1 MHMRGWT
8 KAPHARASL
17 PTTPKPRS
25 APHLCCLG
33 HVATSHG
40 RLLSRREALDFEK
53 KGEKEKNRALS
64 RSDKGRQ
71 ATGHV
76 DRVCLAGGPSGGQ
89 VGERAH
95 AWARAAADPLTLPT
109 PREPSPQHRGL
120 RGGGCSQWEAREIRG
135 SSGSDGGGAPRCCW
149 CLGRPAACA
158 DLCRRPTWLAE

>member
-53 KGEKEKNRALS
+53 KERRKRIGPSAEVTKA
-64 RSDKGRQ
+64 GRRQ
-71 ATGHV
+71 GMWTECVWQV
-76 DRVCLAGGPSGGQ
+76 DRAAGRWVSVRTHG
-89 VGERAH
+89 
-95 AWARAAADPLTLPT
+95 
-109 PREPSPQHRGL
+109 RE
-120 RGGGCSQWEAREIRG
+120 
-135 SSGSDGGGAPRCCW
+135 
-149 CLGRPAACA
+149 
-158 DLCRRPTWLAE
+158 RRPTL